1 MKNTSISL
9 TLLSS
14 AILIIACF
22 SHPEFT
28 DKDRLEIIRL
38 TLERA
43 VIAAEVPD
51 YHLIRD
57 KQNII
62 LSTENITP
70 DLVPQIP
77 GVNFALID
85 QEQIQRM
92 THTEKYLSFL
102 SFKEISYRQ
111 GKVIVKI
118 VNTNMSRQSGLHAG
132 SLIIEYNKEKG
143 KWIGRVTET
152 TVS

>member
-9 TLLSS
+9 TLLST

-28 DKDRLEIIRL
+28 DKDRLEIVRL

-92 THTEKYLSFL
+92 AYAEKYLSFL

-132 SLIIEYNKEKG
+132 VLIIEYNKEKS

>member
-9 TLLSS
+9 SLLSV
-14 AILIIACF
+14 AVLVIACF

-51 YHLIRD
+51 YHLMRD
-57 KQNII
+57 KQRII
-62 LSTENITP
+62 LSAENITP

-77 GVNFALID
+77 GVHFCSC
-85 QEQIQRM
+85 R
-92 THTEKYLSFL
+92 
-102 SFKEISYRQ
+102 
-111 GKVIVKI
+111 
-118 VNTNMSRQSGLHAG
+118 SRAD
-132 SLIIEYNKEKG
+132 
-143 KWIGRVTET
+143 T
-152 TVS
+152 